1 MNERDS
7 VKKLVMDSASQIA
20 LTEHLDTVRFCLQP
34 PEYSYGDYISVTFY
48 KEQQAVGNLFTI
60 DEFLKMESDFRSFAI
75 NTYLTTMV
83 NKLRGQ

>member
-1 MNERDS
+1 MNESDS
-7 VKKLVMDSASQIA
+7 VKKLVMDLASRIA
-20 LTEHLDTVRFCLQP
+20 LSEHLDTVRFCLQP

-48 KEQQAVGNLFTI
+48 KEQQAVGNLFPI

>member
-48 KEQQAVGNLFTI
+48 KEQQAVGNLFPV
-60 DEFLKMESDFRSFAI
+60 DL
-75 NTYLTTMV
+75 YLQRRTGSYELSKNHT
-83 NKLRGQ
+83 NQYSRW

>member
-48 KEQQAVGNLFTI
+48 KEQQAVGNLF
-60 DEFLKMESDFRSFAI
+60 SDRRVFKDGIGFPFVRNQHISH
-75 NTYLTTMV
+75 NDG
-83 NKLRGQ
+83 K